1 MISTQELFRL
11 IKGPIAVAEPLAP
24 YTGLRI
30 GGTADYFI
38 KPRDR
43 GDLCRAFGYFRER
56 GLPFF
61 VLGRGTRLLVHEHG
75 FRGTVIATHL
85 LDRIVVDGDMVEA
98 DAGAAIPALTERV
111 AKASLGGLVD
121 FGTGA
126 GTVGGA
132 LCRIDGTP
140 GRQTCECLEW
150 VDILRNGRVKRLK
163 NGELHASMAKRGFV
177 ADVILGAGFR
187 LRKVSS
193 RHRHPAPNHIPDSGT
208 VSSSEQSARVF
219 RDPEPRPGS
228 VTATAGELLD
238 ACGLRGTV
246 RGGAIFS
253 DTDANRILNSG
264 SASSGDVLE
273 LVSHARES
281 VHKRFGVELELS
293 LVLVG
298 HNRSGS
304 HVPFT

>member
-61 VLGRGTRLLVHEHG
+61 VLGRGSRLLVHEQG

-85 LDRIVVDGDMVEA
+85 LDRIIIDGDLVEA
-98 DAGAAIPALTERV
+98 DAGASIRALADRV
-111 AKASLGGLVD
+111 AKASLSGLED

-132 LCRIDGTP
+132 ICRIDGTP
-140 GRQTCECLEW
+140 GREACECLEW

-163 NGELHASMAKRGFV
+163 NGELHHSMAKRGLV
-177 ADVILGAGFR
+177 ADVILGAGFK
-187 LRKVSS
+187 LRKVSA
-193 RHRHPAPNHIPDSGT
+193 RHRHPASVHAPESGT
-208 VSSSEQSARVF
+208 VTSSALSARVF
-219 RDPEPRPGS
+219 RDPDPNTGS
-228 VTATAGELLD
+228 ERATAGELLD
-238 ACGLRGTV
+238 ACGLRGEA
-246 RGGAIFS
+246 RGGAVFS

-264 SASSGDVLE
+264 GASSGDVLD
-273 LVSHARES
+273 LVSHARET

-298 HNRSGS
+298 YNRNGS

>member
-43 GDLCRAFGYFRER
+43 GDLCRAFGYFSER

-61 VLGRGTRLLVHEHG
+61 ILGRGSRLLVHEQG

-85 LDRIVVDGDMVEA
+85 LDRVIVDGYTVES
-98 DAGAAIPALTERV
+98 DAGASVQALFDRA
-111 AKASLGGLVD
+111 AKASLGGLD
-121 FGTGA
+121 GFGAGA

-132 LCRIDGTP
+132 LCRADGS
-140 GRQTCECLEW
+140 GNGCESLEW
-150 VDILRNGRVKRLK
+150 VDVLHNGRAKRLR
-163 NGELHASMAKRGFV
+163 NGELHSRMARRSLA

-187 LRKVSS
+187 LEKLSGRA
-193 RHRHPAPNHIPDSGT
+193 RHSAPAP
-208 VSSSEQSARVF
+208 V
-219 RDPEPRPGS
+219 PEPAASPQPALSGKVFLDPVPLTGPEQPG
-228 VTATAGELLD
+228 AAELLD
-238 ACGLRGTV
+238 ACGLRGAS
-246 RGGAIFS
+246 RGGATFS
-253 DTDANRILNSG
+253 HTDANRILNNG
-264 SASSGDVLE
+264 EATSADVLG
-273 LVSHARES
+273 LVRHAGETVRE
-281 VHKRFGVELELS
+281 RFGVRLELG

-298 HNRSGS
+298 YNTNGS